1 MAGLAWRLSIYRGP
15 QSQTGESG
23 KALIR
28 PGSVARLKLATQK
41 LFDTKMDRWRL

>member
-1 MAGLAWRLSIYRGP
+1 MVGLAWQLSIYRGP
-15 QSQTGESG
+15 QSQTGESV

-41 LFDTKMDRWRL
+41 LLGTKMDRWRL